1 MRVTLHT
8 NHAMR
13 LLMYCALRPKE
24 PVSIA
29 RVAAAYGISEN
40 HLTKIAQSLAQ
51 GGFVTTV
58 RGRTGGVIL
67 AKLPEDINVGEVVRI
82 TEENLDLTECF
93 AMLTNTCVLA
103 PECEFRHILSEAL
116 KAFMTVLDRY
126 SLADLVR
133 KETPLKALLGLG
145 QQAATAQ
152 AAQ

>member
-13 LLMYCALRPKE
+13 LLMYCALRPDE

-29 RVAAAYGISEN
+29 RVAAAYNISEN

-67 AKLPEDINVGEVVRI
+67 AKRPEDINVGQVVRT

-93 AMLTNTCVLA
+93 AMMTNTCVLA
-103 PECEFRHILSEAL
+103 PECEFRQILNKAL
-116 KAFMTVLDRY
+116 SAFMAVLDQY
-126 SLADLVR
+126 TLADLVHKR
-133 KETPLKALLGLG
+133 DPLKALLGL
-145 QQAATAQ
+145 APLENQ